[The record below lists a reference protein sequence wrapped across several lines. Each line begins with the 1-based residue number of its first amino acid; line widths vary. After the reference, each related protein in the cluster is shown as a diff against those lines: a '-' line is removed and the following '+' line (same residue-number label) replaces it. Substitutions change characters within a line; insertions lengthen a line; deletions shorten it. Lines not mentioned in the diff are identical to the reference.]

1 MCGVLACVACKAA
14 AESEAPA
21 PAKKEDGVDVVLSPK
36 SIASIKLQTSTVSR
50 VPRRTTL
57 SVAGSIDFVPSHVA
71 RIGPQIAGRVA
82 TIRVAPGQPVT
93 RGAVL
98 STLDSVDIG
107 RARAD
112 FAEAESRAA
121 LAANEVAREKR
132 MLEAGASSE
141 RSLMTAST
149 ELEVARVAV
158 KAAGDRLRT
167 LGAGATATG
176 TSSLPL
182 VSPIEGKVLEM
193 SARVGQP
200 VGPTDTLFVVG
211 DTREVW
217 LAVDIYER
225 DVAKVKVGDDVT
237 ATAVAFPGRSFQ
249 GRVDQLGTVVDSE
262 RHVLQGRIVLGNP
275 DAALRPGMMASARIL
290 GSPEKDAP
298 PVIRVPRAAVQ
309 TIDGQPFVFVDLSGG
324 KYALRAVDRGAD
336 LEDGVEIRQGLD
348 GSETVV
354 TDGSFILK
362 SEVLRAQMGT
372 ND

>member
-1 MCGVLACVACKAA
+1 M
-14 AESEAPA
+14 
-21 PAKKEDGVDVVLSPK
+21 
-36 SIASIKLQTSTVSR
+36 
-50 VPRRTTL
+50 
-57 SVAGSIDFVPSHVA
+57 
-71 RIGPQIAGRVA
+71 
-82 TIRVAPGQPVT
+82 
-93 RGAVL
+93 
-98 STLDSVDIG
+98 
-107 RARAD
+107 
-112 FAEAESRAA
+112 
-121 LAANEVAREKR
+121 
-132 MLEAGASSE
+132 
-141 RSLMTAST
+141 MTAST

-249 GRVDQLGTVVDSE
+249 GRVDQLGTVVDPE